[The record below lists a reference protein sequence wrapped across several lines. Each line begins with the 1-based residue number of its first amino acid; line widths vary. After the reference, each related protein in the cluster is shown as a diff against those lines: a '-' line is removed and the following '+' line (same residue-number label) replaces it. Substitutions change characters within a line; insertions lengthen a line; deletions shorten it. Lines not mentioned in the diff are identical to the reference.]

1 MKIYIKNNRQQEAK
15 ACPSP
20 TTPVA
25 VFSPFPG
32 KLLPVCPGSYAG
44 GPSPCLCRFH
54 PASTDLQN
62 NGPPAGTLVTPDL
75 TVPGTVSESIHCS
88 APPF

>member
-1 MKIYIKNNRQQEAK
+1 M
-15 ACPSP
+15 
-20 TTPVA
+20 
-25 VFSPFPG
+25 FSPFPG

-44 GPSPCLCRFH
+44 SPSPCFCRFH

-75 TVPGTVSESIHCS
+75 TVP
-88 APPF
+88 